1 MTKNDELQEIFDKD
15 PELFAWTRRKFLKRT
30 GALAVTVSL
39 ADMWAVAC
47 GGNTSS
53 STSTGSV
60 GKPPVPR
67 KGARIVYTQ
76 WNSFV
81 PAGDAEVKNQAQAFS
96 QQFDVEV
103 VYQGITQDD
112 LIAKTPAYVQAN
124 DGPDII
130 SMQYAWPHLYTSAC
144 LDVSNEVGI
153 LKQKLGKLHPVNDA
167 FTKVNGVYRA
177 VPYCIVP
184 NAWTYRTDYFQKAGV
199 SSFPTTLDDLASAA
213 QKVMA
218 ATGKPVAQTV
228 GHAYGDS
235 LTMWLPVLWAFGG
248 KETDASGKVAINSKE
263 TQAAINWA
271 LKAKQAGAV
280 FHPEWL
286 DPDNNQAY
294 HSDNISAT
302 LNGPSIYI
310 KERDTNKHFDKV
322 SDNAPM
328 PGGPK
333 GVFTMNL
340 IFNQAV
346 MKWTKEAET
355 AKAFV
360 MYQMDKDNY
369 LKWLAACAGY
379 DIGPFDAIKDAPI
392 FQSDPKLKPIHSV
405 AYDDKGN
412 PVGKWPG
419 WPAAPS
425 KKTSQAQAQYIVAD
439 MFAKALAGTDI
450 KSAIGEAEDRLRA
463 IWEKPGG

>member
-1 MTKNDELQEIFDKD
+1 MTNDELLEVFERD
-15 PELFAWTRRKFLKRT
+15 PELHDWTRRTFLKRT
-30 GALAVTVSL
+30 GALVVTASL
-39 ADMWAVAC
+39 AEMWAVAC
-47 GGNTSS
+47 GGS
-53 STSTGSV
+53 STGNSTATT

-81 PAGDAEVKNQAQAFS
+81 PAGDAEVRRQAKEFS
-96 QQFDVEV
+96 DQFGVEV
-103 VYQGITQDD
+103 VVQTITQDD
-112 LIAKTPAYVQAN
+112 LIAKTAAYVQAG
-124 DGPDII
+124 DGPDVI
-130 SMQYAWPHLYTSAC
+130 SMQYSWPHLYTNAC
-144 LDVSNEVGI
+144 LDVTNEVNI
-153 LKQKLGKLHPVNDA
+153 LKQKLGAIHPVNDA

-177 VPYCIVP
+177 IPYTIVM
-184 NAWTYRTDYFQKAGV
+184 NAWSYRTDYFDKAGV
-199 SSFPTTLDDLASAA
+199 SGFPKTFEDMIIAAGKLA
-213 QKVMA
+213 K
-218 ATGKPVAQTV
+218 ATGKPIAQTV

-235 LTMWLPVLWAFGG
+235 LTMWLPVLWAHGG
-248 KETDASGKVAINSKE
+248 KETDAGGKVSINSPE
-263 TQAAINWA
+263 TLKAIDWA
-271 LKAKQAGAV
+271 LRAKAAGEV

-310 KERDTNKHFDKV
+310 KERDTNKKFDKV
-322 SDNAPM
+322 TDNAVM

-369 LKWLAACAGY
+369 LKWMAAAGGY
-379 DIGPFDAIKDAPI
+379 DIGPFAAINNAPI
-392 FQSDPKLKPIHSV
+392 FQSDPKLKAFHDV
-405 AYDDKGN
+405 AYDAS
-412 PVGKWPG
+412 GKPIGYWPG
-419 WPAAPS
+419 WPAPPS
-425 KKTSQAQAQYIVAD
+425 KKTSQTQAEYITAD
-439 MFAKALAGTDI
+439 MFAKALAGTSPQAAV
-450 KSAIGEAEDRLRA
+450 KEAEDRLKN
-463 IWEKPGG
+463 IWEKP